1 MSNSVFDP
9 NLPLNIGVDIN
20 MNDNKIVNIGVPV
33 NPKDAVNKNYVDA
46 AIASGS
52 GGSSSGKIN
61 WFDISQDCGGST
73 SYLTTHDNI
82 PSINPIPFSYPN
94 NESYPI
100 SITFFVKVGSTPSN
114 ISYNVNMNNNN
125 NIFTFTISG
134 GNSNSILPATGVS
147 SGTLVTWSM
156 TIPGGFNAVVRLSD
170 SINAAYSI
178 M

>member
-46 AIASGS
+46 AIASAS

-61 WFDISQDCGGST
+61 WFDISQYCGGST
-73 SYLTTHDNI
+73 SYLTTHNNI
-82 PSINPIPFSYPN
+82 PSTDPPVPFQYSN
-94 NESYPI
+94 DGSYPI
-100 SITFFVKVGSTPSN
+100 SITFFVKVGSTPVN
-114 ISYNVNMNNNN
+114 ISYDIKMTTTT
-125 NIFTFTISG
+125 FTFAPSG
-134 GNSNSILPATGVS
+134 EWSQSVQPADGVS
-147 SGTLVTWSM
+147 SDTLVTWSM
-156 TIPGGFNAVVRLSD
+156 TIPGGFTARAKLSD